1 MIFLLTTYTNDTYS
15 YLGVSE
21 NGYHA
26 FSTYE
31 KAANFA
37 TANGLIAKCTA
48 EEENHCTIEQIGFDD
63 ENQI

>member
-31 KAANFA
+31 KASEFAIAN
-37 TANGLIAKCTA
+37 NLIAKCTA

-63 ENQI
+63 ENKI